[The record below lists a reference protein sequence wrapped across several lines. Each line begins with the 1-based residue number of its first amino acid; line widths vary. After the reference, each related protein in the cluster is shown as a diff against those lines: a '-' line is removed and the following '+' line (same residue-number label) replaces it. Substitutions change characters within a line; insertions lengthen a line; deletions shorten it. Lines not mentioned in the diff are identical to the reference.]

1 MLHLHYIFFIFLC
14 KIIIFLNDSW
24 FLNFFVDKTIF
35 LQYIMRKYNQ
45 CFVFYFSRNGI
56 WIIFYIPKHYFFY
69 KRKFNFLSLC
79 MYVCIYIYTLDSHIS
94 FLYVLLISVRSTHIS
109 IYVLILCSRL
119 KTFSMIHIFVYILI
133 FVQGEKYV

>member
-1 MLHLHYIFFIFLC
+1 MY
-14 KIIIFLNDSW
+14 
-24 FLNFFVDKTIF
+24 V
-35 LQYIMRKYNQ
+35 
-45 CFVFYFSRNGI
+45 
-56 WIIFYIPKHYFFY
+56 
-69 KRKFNFLSLC
+69 C